1 LGFWKR
7 PLFLPILFLQNI
19 DFIYITGDIVDRAV
33 WDTSVPTNIGVLTN
47 ITDRLL
53 TVFPNTVVYP
63 VLGNHEPSPLN
74 V

>member
-1 LGFWKR
+1 LEEAIIFQV
-7 PLFLPILFLQNI
+7 LFLQNI
-19 DFIYITGDIVDRAV
+19 DFIYITGDIVDRVV

-47 ITDRLL
+47 ITNKLL
-53 TVFPNTVVYP
+53 ATFPNTVVYP